1 MIRLLRK
8 RRVVVAGALLL
19 CVLTASAYGAHRA
32 LDRSHHR
39 AYALYQF
46 AHNPPWFKAALKR
59 VNVSG
64 GTIPLPAG
72 RVAPLQLFDLSPSA
86 PIRLVGKPSTV
97 LSGISI
103 KRSNHIVV
111 SGVRIAPAGAPAIAD
126 VSASTDVT
134 FRNVRFLGT

>member
-32 LDRSHHR
+32 LDRTHHR
-39 AYALYQF
+39 QYALYQF
-46 AHNPPWFKAALKR
+46 AQNPPWFKAALKR

-86 PIRLVGKPSTV
+86 PIRLVGKPSTM

-103 KRSNHIVV
+103 KRSTTSSSV
-111 SGVRIAPAGAPAIAD
+111 AC
-126 VSASTDVT
+126 ASCPRARPPSPT
-134 FRNVRFLGT
+134 